1 MFVRFRYHVCVP
13 FLLLFSAKIIKSK
26 KNIWQSAAAEV
37 IPEVLYCYQHSYEK
51 IFICTLLCTVYR
63 QDGFI
68 SITLTLIII
77 PLIRVGR
84 ILALALPPPSSPL
97 LLPPHCLIQILRL
110 YWNGEE
116 RLPLLSK

>member
-1 MFVRFRYHVCVP
+1 MFVRFRYHICVP
-13 FLLLFSAKIIKSK
+13 FLLLFSAKTIKSK

-37 IPEVLYCYQHSYEK
+37 IPEVLHYSQRSYEK
-51 IFICTLLCTVYR
+51 IFICTLLCVYR

-84 ILALALPPPSSPL
+84 ILALVHPPSSPL
-97 LLPPHCLIQILRL
+97 LLHLHCLIQILRL

-116 RLPLLSK
+116 RLPLL